1 MRNRKEPDILNGPIV
16 RNLIYFILPLLITN
30 MLQILYSS
38 ADMFIVRLSR
48 VEGAIGA
55 IGSTASILHFIL
67 CICMGFAVGANIIV
81 ARRIGEGN
89 YAKVRKSVHTSIL
102 AGLYAGLVFAV
113 ISYYSCR
120 SVLEWMGLE
129 SNILE
134 LAYLYTRIF
143 SLGIPFVSLTNCLI
157 SILRAKGDTK
167 TPLIILSAT
176 GLMNVAMN
184 LFFVLVCHMS
194 VDGVAVATVLSNFI
208 STVILLIVLAHSDE
222 LCRFS
227 FRFLKFDKDSFKLIM
242 INGIPSAIQS
252 ALFSVSN
259 IMIQSCI
266 VGLNNTICPGGT
278 AVLDGHAASY
288 TSEELTNQ
296 VSVSACQA
304 TSTFVSQHYGAK
316 KKERMKEVIKS
327 CYITTALITFF
338 VAGIALLTKLPV
350 LHLLVDDPIAIQ
362 TGCLRLSVML
372 IPYISEAFM
381 EVGSGVLRGLN
392 KSPLAMTITLIG
404 ACGFRFIWIFTIFA
418 SKPSLTCIYLSYP
431 ITWTLTSI
439 ADILFIISTYKKWS
453 CNSQSFI

>member
-1 MRNRKEPDILNGPIV
+1 MHTGKNLDILNGPIIK
-16 RNLIYFILPLLITN
+16 NLICYILPLLLTN

-38 ADMFIVRLSR
+38 ADMFIVRLSH

-55 IGSTASILHFIL
+55 IGSTASLLHFIL
-67 CICMGFAVGANIIV
+67 CICMGFAVGANIVV
-81 ARRIGEGN
+81 ARKIGEGN

-102 AGLYAGLVFAV
+102 AGLFAGLIFAV

-120 SVLEWMGLE
+120 SVLEWMGLKG
-129 SNILE
+129 NILE
-134 LAYLYTRIF
+134 LADKYTRIF
-143 SLGIPFVSLTNCLI
+143 SLGIPFISITNCLI
-157 SILRAKGDTK
+157 SIFRAKGDTK
-167 TPLIILSAT
+167 TPLIILSST
-176 GLMNVAMN
+176 GLLNVGMNI
-184 LFFVLVCHMS
+184 FFVVSCHMS
-194 VDGVAVATVLSNFI
+194 VDGVAIATVLSNFA
-208 STVILLIVLAHSDE
+208 STLILFIVLAHSDE

-227 FRFLKFDKDSFKLIM
+227 FRYLKFDKDSFKLIM
-242 INGIPSAIQS
+242 TNGIPSAIQS

-316 KKERMKEVIKS
+316 KTERMKTVIKS
-327 CYITTALITFF
+327 CYLTTALITFF
-338 VAGIALLTKLPV
+338 IAGLAMLTRIPV
-350 LHLLVDDPIAIQ
+350 LNLLIDNPIAME
-362 TGCLRLSVML
+362 TACLRLSVML

-392 KSPLAMTITLIG
+392 RSTLAMAITLIG
-404 ACGFRFIWIFTIFA
+404 ACGFRFVWIFTVFA
-418 SKPSLTCIYLSYP
+418 ARPSLTCIYLSYP
-431 ITWTLTSI
+431 ITWTLTAV

-453 CNSQSFI
+453 AELS